1 MAKVCR
7 KPAVETSSIRLFNLV
22 NSQNHP
28 THVWDFWKWLIFKRD
43 HKKVTWFFPLD
54 PVTFYGQNV
63 EQQMPGTS
71 YQLFELQ
78 YMLTKIPFLVLS
90 FESGNCGKR
99 REKTA
104 KDWINSGKKH
114 FSNFLK
120 CFLLVKYEK

>member
-63 EQQMPGTS
+63 EQQKCLEQVTS
-71 YQLFELQ
+71 SLSYNTCLQKFLFWSYLLNLE
-78 YMLTKIPFLVLS
+78 TV
-90 FESGNCGKR
+90 E
-99 REKTA
+99 RE
-104 KDWINSGKKH
+104 GKKRQ
-114 FSNFLK
+114 K
-120 CFLLVKYEK
+120 IE